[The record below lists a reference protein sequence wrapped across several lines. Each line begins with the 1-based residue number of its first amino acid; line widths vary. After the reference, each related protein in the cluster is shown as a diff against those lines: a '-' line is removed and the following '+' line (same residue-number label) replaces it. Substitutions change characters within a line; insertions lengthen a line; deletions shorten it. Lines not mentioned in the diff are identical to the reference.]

1 MTTSPKGW
9 CALAAVACLL
19 GACRPERRPESQ
31 AESKPET
38 ALPEAHID
46 PASAGSIRG
55 SIRFQGKRPAMP
67 VIDFSSNPTC
77 EREHH
82 GKPAK
87 AETVVINAN
96 GTLRN
101 TLVWIKSGLPKA
113 HWTPP
118 ADPVKLDQDGCVYH
132 PHVLALM
139 VGQDLEVLNSDE
151 VNHNVHLE
159 STVNPPS
166 NDSEHPRAETL
177 HKRFAAEEIPF
188 PVTCS
193 VHPWM
198 RAYIA
203 VVSHPFFAV
212 TGDDGSYELKGVPP
226 GDYTVETVHEKYGRQ
241 ERHVTVAPTRI
252 ETADFVYAE

>member
-1 MTTSPKGW
+1 MFRKGCW
-9 CALAAVACLL
+9 AVVAAVCLMS
-19 GACRPERRPESQ
+19 ACRTEPQ
-31 AESKPET
+31 ADAPP
-38 ALPEAHID
+38 LPLAHVD
-46 PASAGSIRG
+46 AATAGSIRG
-55 SIRFQGKRPAMP
+55 SVRFEGRKP
-67 VIDFSSNPTC
+67 VMEAIDFSSNPTC

-82 GKPAK
+82 GKRAM

-101 TLVWIKSGLPKA
+101 TFVWIKSGLPKA
-113 HWTPP
+113 RWEAPETS
-118 ADPVKLDQDGCVYH
+118 VKLDQDGCVYH

-159 STVNPPS
+159 ARVNPSS
-166 NDSEHPRAETL
+166 NDSEHPRAESI
-177 HKRFAAEEIPF
+177 HKRFSSEEIF
-188 PVTCS
+188 IPVTCS

-226 GDYTVETVHEKYGRQ
+226 GDYVVETVHEKYGRREQ
-241 ERHVTVAPTRI
+241 RVTVGASQ
-252 ETADFVYAE
+252 AQAANFVYAE

>member
-1 MTTSPKGW
+1 MRTSPKRR
-9 CALAAVACLL
+9 CALAALMCLL
-19 GACRPERRPESQ
+19 AGCGSQRKPESQ
-31 AESKPET
+31 AAPSE
-38 ALPEAHID
+38 AVLPAAHID
-46 PASAGSIRG
+46 AATAGSIRG
-55 SIRFQGKRPAMP
+55 SIRFHGTKPLMPA
-67 VIDFSSNPTC
+67 IDFSSNPTC
-77 EREHH
+77 QREHH
-82 GKPAK
+82 GKSVRSEA
-87 AETVVINAN
+87 VVVNDN

-101 TLVWIKSGLPKA
+101 TFVWIKSGLPKA
-113 HWTPP
+113 RWEAP
-118 ADPVKLDQDGCVYH
+118 AATVQLDQDGCVYH

-159 STVNPPS
+159 AAVNPAS

-177 HKRFAAEEIPF
+177 HKRFAAEEILF

-212 TGDDGSYELKGVPP
+212 TGGDGTYELKGVPP

-241 ERHVTVAPTRI
+241 ERQITVAPSRP